1 MVQAR
6 QFRKSHPDSHYAA
19 ALFRYQR
26 EFAIKFKSHSTF
38 VCLDDKHR
46 AKVGE
51 PGFPVAAVERGRRVI
66 VGLDSSMPVGDHD
79 FTRFSITPSVCF
91 ILQIPDVVEES
102 WYRGQVLVGIKE
114 SAFEPSS
121 PLRHSTELSNI
132 LISKHLDTE
141 PILFLYTDG
150 GPDHRLTYLSVQ
162 LSLIALFL
170 KLDLDFLCVCR
181 TAPFHSWRNPVERIM
196 SLLNL
201 GMQSVGLMRKEMDDS
216 MQSVGLMRKEMDD
229 SMQSVGLMRKE
240 MDDSMQSVGLMRKEM
255 DDSYESIIK

>member
-26 EFAIKFKSHSTF
+26 EFAIKFKSHSNF

-51 PGFPVAAVERGRRVI
+51 PGFPVAAVERG
-66 VGLDSSMPVGDHD
+66 VGLDSSMQVGDHD
-79 FTRFSITPSVCF
+79 FTHFSITPSVCF

-114 SAFEPSS
+114 SASS

-150 GPDHRLTYLSVQ
+150 GPR
-162 LSLIALFL
+162 
-170 KLDLDFLCVCR
+170 
-181 TAPFHSWRNPVERIM
+181 P
-196 SLLNL
+196 
-201 GMQSVGLMRKEMDDS
+201 
-216 MQSVGLMRKEMDD
+216 
-229 SMQSVGLMRKE
+229 
-240 MDDSMQSVGLMRKEM
+240 
-255 DDSYESIIK
+255 